1 MRRVEIR
8 ASRRYAALI
17 ETGLL
22 ERAGQLLR
30 EKTAA
35 ETVCIVSGQQV
46 WPLYGQRLERSLQA
60 AGFRT
65 LCFVHPS
72 GEQYKNLKTYGELLE
87 FLAEQ
92 GLSRSDLLLSLG
104 GGVTGDLT
112 GFAAA
117 TYQRGV
123 DYVQI
128 PTTLL
133 AMVDSSVGGKTAV
146 DLAAGKNLA
155 GCFWQPLSVLCD
167 PTLLQTLDQR
177 ELRCGAAEVIK
188 YAVLR
193 DGALFETLERGGL
206 AAACGETVIQRCLEI
221 KRDLVEEDEFDRGSR
236 RLLNLGHSF
245 GHAVELCSRFSV
257 SHGYAVAIG
266 LAGIAR
272 ACREMRVCS
281 GETAE
286 RIEEI
291 LRAFSLPTETE
302 IPRNALLEALL
313 RDKKR
318 EAAELPLIL
327 PEAIGR
333 CRVERVPLS
342 ELDDWLRLGGFA

>member
-1 MRRVEIR
+1 MRIIRIPAGRPYDVMIGSGLLSEAGKRTREVCPGAEKAFIITDDRV
-8 ASRRYAALI
+8 AALY
-17 ETGLL
+17 GNQV
-22 ERAGQLLR
+22 ADALR
-30 EKTAA
+30 EAGLKTALFVFPHGEEQKTV
-35 ETVCIVSGQQV
+35 ETWHQALDAMLENRIV
-46 WPLYGQRLERSLQA
+46 
-60 AGFRT
+60 RT
-65 LCFVHPS
+65 DVLI
-72 GEQYKNLKTYGELLE
+72 
-87 FLAEQ
+87 A
-92 GLSRSDLLLSLG
+92 LG
-104 GGVTGDLT
+104 GGVTGDLG

-117 TYQRGV
+117 TYQRGI
-123 DYVQI
+123 DYIQI

-146 DLAAGKNLA
+146 DLPAGKNLC
-155 GCFWQPLSVLCD
+155 GCFWQPLAVFCD
-167 PTLLQTLDQR
+167 QALLATLPEA
-177 ELRCGAAEVIK
+177 ELRGGSAEVIK

-193 DGALFETLERGGL
+193 DETLFETLL
-206 AAACGETVIQRCLEI
+206 HDPSAAARDEVIERCVSI

-272 ACREMRVCS
+272 ASAKMNVCS

-286 RIEEI
+286 RIGEI

-302 IPRNALLEALL
+302 IPRAALLEALL

-318 EAAELPLIL
+318 QGGELPLIL
-327 PEAIGR
+327 PEAVGH
-333 CRVERVPLS
+333 CRVERVPLD
-342 ELDDWLRLGGFA
+342 ELGDWLRLGGFA

>member
-1 MRRVEIR
+1 MSEVRIH
-8 ASRRYAALI
+8 ASRAYSVQIEAGLI
-17 ETGLL
+17 NRVGS
-22 ERAGQLLR
+22 LLR
-30 EKTAA
+30 PLTRATK
-35 ETVCIVSGQQV
+35 VCIVSGERV
-46 WPLYGQRLERSLQA
+46 DALYGERLEQSLRA
-60 AGFRT
+60 AGFGVLRWR
-65 LCFVHPS
+65 HPS
-72 GEQYKNLKTYGELLE
+72 GEAYKNLETYGRLVD
-87 FLAEQ
+87 FLAES
-92 GLSRSDLLLSLG
+92 GLGRGDVLVSLG

-117 TYQRGV
+117 TYQRGM
-123 DYVQI
+123 DYVQV
-128 PTTLL
+128 PTSLL

-146 DLAAGKNLA
+146 DLPAGKNLC
-155 GCFWQPLSVLCD
+155 GCFWQPLAVFCD
-167 PTLLQTLDQR
+167 PALLATLPEE
-177 ELRCGAAEVIK
+177 ELRGGSAEVIK

-193 DGALFETLERGGL
+193 DESLFEALL
-206 AAACGETVIQRCLEI
+206 HDPSAAAREDVIQRCVSI

-245 GHAVELCSRFSV
+245 GHAVELCSHFSV

-272 ACREMRVCS
+272 ACAQMEVCS

-286 RIEEI
+286 RIEKI
-291 LRAFSLPTETE
+291 LHTFSLPTETE
-302 IPRNALLEALL
+302 IPGAALLEALL

-318 EAAELPLIL
+318 QGSELPLIL

-342 ELDDWLRLGGFA
+342 ELNDWLRLGGFA

>member
-1 MRRVEIR
+1 MREVRIH
-8 ASRRYAALI
+8 ASRAYTVHIEAGLI
-17 ETGLL
+17 NRVGE
-22 ERAGQLLR
+22 LLR
-30 EKTAA
+30 PLSRAQKA
-35 ETVCIVSGQQV
+35 CIASGERV
-46 WPLYGQRLERSLQA
+46 DALYGDRLEQSLRA
-60 AGFRT
+60 AGFAVLRWR
-65 LCFVHPS
+65 HPS
-72 GEQYKNLKTYGELLE
+72 GEQYKNLETYGRLLN
-87 FLAEQ
+87 FLAES
-92 GLSRSDLLLSLG
+92 GLGRGDVLVSLG

-117 TYQRGV
+117 TYQRGM
-123 DYVQI
+123 DYVQV
-128 PTTLL
+128 PTSLL

-146 DLAAGKNLA
+146 DLAAGKNLC
-155 GCFWQPLSVLCD
+155 GCFWQPLAVFCD
-167 PTLLQTLDQR
+167 PALLATLPET
-177 ELRCGAAEVIK
+177 ELRGGSAEVIK

-193 DGALFETLERGGL
+193 DEALFEKLL
-206 AAACGETVIQRCLEI
+206 HDPSAAAREEVIERCVSI

-281 GETAE
+281 GDTAE

-333 CRVERVPLS
+333 CRVERVPLD
-342 ELDDWLRLGGFA
+342 ELDDWLRLGGFV